1 MEVIEKGIRSVQNS
15 TPKFREKFLEI
26 LLDILYGKKTTEDF
40 DAKILADPK
49 ERQKLVQQTN
59 FLKDPS
65 VTSLA
70 TSLVTL
76 NSFDLCNPFSFL
88 ITQAL
93 PDGNPLKESFL
104 KLDGLARTWQSISSG
119 NFLGGGGTVSFKTT
133 LPIDNAITF
142 TGNQKISFPVAITD
156 RNIGSIDLNDNV
168 TIFQEDDEEFKN
180 YSLIGEVI
188 GASFPNLRTK
198 PFGTKT
204 GISGEILTANPNSPQ
219 QKVIEISVVRASV
232 SRPPFLKDNDG
243 NEILDDRGN
252 PTPKEFR
259 SLRLEV
265 QKDPNPTQEVLSE
278 GLIEIS
284 KAIDEVGLE
293 DIIETIEGLPPYFPN
308 MDDLKRTTQ
317 KLIKFQRI
325 MGPILAN
332 ASNTALV
339 GGAILQNRLT
349 FAEAREASEIVREF
363 DQAIRPFFKG
373 GDRVVQGYFDTVQDL
388 NSFFRDVIPYDF
400 LAKFVKFVVKLA
412 KIVNSIVIFLLSIL
426 KLINTIIKAITGV
439 LKIVNV
445 VLKVI
450 QKLILLLP
458 ALILTVGIIETFTR
472 FLADAIAGIDRAIK
486 FLENISNYLDQVVL
500 YLTLIQ
506 QGLEVIIREGTL
518 LAAKLE
524 SCDAVKDTGLG
535 LQMTAAVEELRGTLK
550 ALTIVTP
557 DGDGFYNDDP
567 TLPGRGFKPED
578 TFGSQTYISTTD
590 GDLVFISDTVI
601 GFDSQG
607 NLIFYAELESL
618 STGVQFNNTL
628 GQGFRNFLNENFR
641 FYTFDKFR
649 NQQPLLLEG
658 DRLAH
663 EAKTG
668 RIREVDP
675 EDIFGNFSEI
685 FLGYT
690 LKIQEE
696 KPVDE
701 NSQVAIR
708 RRGVALDNNEFL
720 VASTKLTFATDLN
733 TIVQELKFI
742 LKKKVEEGLIGV
754 GTLDSTPNQISDDDA
769 ITVAESI
776 GANPLGINNLK
787 AENNNKL
794 ASDLPV
800 KNNKEELQTRTGN
813 KPFTSKVSP
822 PSSNLVNN
830 GGSNREKI
838 DVSPLVQNALSEFI
852 DDNPGLKKVSQTVAR
867 IDRLDKLQLSQL
879 QRIPNGNNL
888 TTEEK
893 IQKSKENILSNMDPN
908 PDKIEEVSIKTQ
920 NWYEGIKG
928 KAETDFEQL
937 SLVSGGDESD
947 FDKYFDKIVKEELK
961 NWTRLLLN
969 SGYTETEVEFGAN
982 IDEVRDNYRFEIEE
996 DGNIIV
1002 KKRTGFNS

>member
-1 MEVIEKGIRSVQNS
+1 MPVGPICKGVQKVQNS
-15 TPKFREKFLEI
+15 TPKFRTKFLEI
-26 LLDILYGKKTTEDF
+26 LLDVLYGKKTTSDF
-40 DAKILADPK
+40 DEKILADPAQ
-49 ERQKLVQQTN
+49 RQKLIQETN

-70 TSLVTL
+70 SSLVTL

-93 PDGNPLKESFL
+93 PDGNPIKESFL

-119 NFLGGGGTVSFKTT
+119 NFLGGGGTVTIPVN
-133 LPIDNAITF
+133 LPADDGITF
-142 TGNQKISFPVAITD
+142 TGNQ
-156 RNIGSIDLNDNV
+156 NIVFFLSLNDKKSKQLDIGDSV
-168 TIFQEDDEEFKN
+168 TIFQREDVEFKD
-180 YSLIGEVI
+180 YSLIGEVTAAGPLTI
-188 GASFPNLRTK
+188 LSGPSNTK
-198 PFGTKT
+198 LIT
-204 GISGEILTANPNSPQ
+204 INVQ
-219 QKVIEISVVRASV
+219 RASV
-232 SRPPFLKDNDG
+232 TRPPFQKDIKG
-243 NEILDDRGN
+243 NEITDDRGN
-252 PTPKEFR
+252 PILKKFNKLNIQTSR
-259 SLRLEV
+259 
-265 QKDPNPTQEVLSE
+265 DPNPTQEVLSE

-293 DIIETIEGLPPYFPN
+293 EIIETIEGLPPYFEGL
-308 MDDLKRTTQ
+308 DGLKRSAS
-317 KLIKFQRI
+317 KLVKLQRI

-373 GDRVVQGYFDTVQDL
+373 GDRVVQGYFDTIQDL
-388 NSFFRDVIPYDF
+388 NNFFKNVIPYDF
-400 LAKFVKFVVKLA
+400 LATFVKGVVAIA
-412 KIVNSIVIFLLSIL
+412 KVVNEIVIFLLSIL
-426 KLINTIIKAITGV
+426 KLINSIIKAITGV
-439 LKIVNV
+439 LKIVKIV
-445 VLKVI
+445 IKVL
-450 QKLILLLP
+450 QKLINLLP
-458 ALILTVGIIETFTR
+458 TIFLTAGIVETFTR
-472 FLADAIAGIDRAIK
+472 VLADLSCGVERAIK
-486 FLENISNYLDQVVL
+486 FLENISNYLDQVIL

-506 QGLEVIIREGTL
+506 QGLEVVIREGTL

-535 LQMTAAVEELRGTLK
+535 LQMTEAVERLRSTIK

-557 DGDGFYNDDP
+557 DGEGFYSDDP

-590 GDLVFISDTVI
+590 GDLIFVSDTVI
-601 GFDSQG
+601 GFDTQG

-618 STGVQFNNTL
+618 STGVTFNNTL

-668 RIREVDP
+668 RLREVDP

-733 TIVQELKFI
+733 TIIQELKFL
-742 LKKKVEEGLIGV
+742 LKKKIEDGIIGV

-776 GANPLGINNLK
+776 GTNPLGINNIK

-794 ASDLPV
+794 TSDVPI

-813 KPFTSKVSP
+813 KPFEPKVNS

-838 DVSPLVQNALSEFI
+838 DVNPLVQNALAEFI
-852 DDNPGLKKVSQTVAR
+852 DENPGLKKVSQTVAR

-879 QRIPNGNNL
+879 QRIPNGNDL

-893 IQKSKENILSNMDPN
+893 IQKSSQNILSSMDPN
-908 PDKIEEVSIKTQ
+908 ADKIEEVSKKTQ
-920 NWYEGIKG
+920 NWYGGLKG
-928 KAETDFEQL
+928 RAETDFEQL
-937 SLVSGGDESD
+937 VLASGGDQSD
-947 FDKYFDKIVKEELK
+947 FEKYFDKILKEELK
-961 NWTRLLLN
+961 SWSKLLLN
-969 SGYTETEVEFGAN
+969 SGYTETEVEYGVQ
-982 IDEVRDNYRFEIEE
+982 IDEVRDNYRFEIED